1 MNDKVNMDIIS
12 SSPSGASAGLDKYI
26 TAMTDEEFDR
36 QILQLRRLK
45 AEKVRLSN
53 ELRNPETSLIKRL
66 GPTLLGAL
74 SVSAHQYTNL
84 EGDAIEAM
92 EETVSR
98 SYYVGKARHEFKIQ
112 GFCKAMSSYYY
123 YEGRMWNCR
132 VEAQYRGSSGKVFNE
147 GCDSDING
155 GKLEYGGS
163 GLLEILRL
171 VAKDLT
177 LGENVDLDTKLDLI
191 RLFWGERFLDVK
203 VMVRNKEGE
212 RVDSS
217 FRDFLVGKAES
228 PT

>member
-1 MNDKVNMDIIS
+1 MNDNVDVDIMS
-12 SSPSGASAGLDKYI
+12 SSPSGAPAGLDKYI
-26 TAMTDEEFDR
+26 TAMTDEEFDQ

-53 ELRNPETSLIKRL
+53 ELRNPETSLLKRL

-74 SVSAHQYTNL
+74 SVSAYQYTNL
-84 EGDAIEAM
+84 EDGAIKAM

-112 GFCKAMSSYYY
+112 GFRKAMSSYYY
-123 YEGRMWNCR
+123 YEGRMWNCV
-132 VEAQYRGSSGKVFNE
+132 VEAQYRGLSGKAFNE
-147 GCDSDING
+147 GRDSDING
-155 GKLEYGGS
+155 GKLVCGES
-163 GLLEILRL
+163 GLFEVLRW

-177 LGENVDLDTKLDLI
+177 LGENVDLETKLDLI
-191 RLFWGERFLDVK
+191 RLFWGEGFLTVE

-217 FRDFLVGKAES
+217 FKDFLVEKAES